1 MTVSLRHQAEE
12 ATLTAAEYRDW
23 IEVLATSRDTK
34 AQRSPEQLGLMRLR
48 LERKEA
54 IAETLGR
61 AADRADAG
69 RTGEEGRAAE

>member
-1 MTVSLRHQAEE
+1 MNVSLRHQAEE

-23 IEVLATSRDTK
+23 IGILSTTRDPK

-54 IAETLGR
+54 IAETL
-61 AADRADAG
+61 AWEADRADAG
-69 RTGEEGRAAE
+69 RTAKDGRGE